1 MPSRK
6 CWICAES
13 DHSQS
18 PMLRR
23 GVQRQFR
30 NWRVS
35 WILLLLRH
43 RRWTL
48 PQLPLGGWVTNQ
60 TEQTPDQVSTNWTCQ
75 HLRSAPG
82 RICCAM
88 TSCAGWNSG
97 INICFILN
105 LIIHCSTDHRKS
117 IHDSQSRCLWHPEI
131 QYYYTDY
138 VEVVVVKLAE
148 L

>member
-43 RRWTL
+43 RRRTL

-97 INICFILN
+97 NICFILK
-105 LIIHCSTDHRKS
+105 LIINCSTDHRKS
-117 IHDSQSRCLWHPEI
+117 IIMI
-131 QYYYTDY
+131 QKMFETSGNSILLYTDY

-148 L
+148 F